1 MGKKVPIWPKDSSTV
16 MRCLL
21 NLSAEDVF
29 DELFKLA
36 PEKVSAV
43 KEVREVKSPR
53 GPSAATHTRCPPAL
67 HPRGQRAGNR
77 LPFHPAMLLVLSG
90 LFGL

>member
-43 KEVREVKSPR
+43 KEVREVKAPR
-53 GPSAATHTRCPPAL
+53 GPSAATHPLPTCTAPQGTEGREQAPIPSCHA
-67 HPRGQRAGNR
+67 PRA
-77 LPFHPAMLLVLSG
+77 
-90 LFGL
+90 